1 MDEQSDARSNVDEN
15 VLPQRRQ
22 HCGFRSRGCYEQVPQ
37 TLRQDDSFLCR
48 PLSICP
54 IAENFRVHPLK
65 DRFGVL
71 GGQVHVAADDD
82 RFPSTNGLQLL
93 LSRAL
98 AGEISRSGMAKVMK
112 AKSRSRRQRRMR
124 L

>member
-37 TLRQDDSFLCR
+37 TLRQDDSFLCL

-71 GGQVHVAADDD
+71 GG
-82 RFPSTNGLQLL
+82 
-93 LSRAL
+93 
-98 AGEISRSGMAKVMK
+98 
-112 AKSRSRRQRRMR
+112 
-124 L
+124 